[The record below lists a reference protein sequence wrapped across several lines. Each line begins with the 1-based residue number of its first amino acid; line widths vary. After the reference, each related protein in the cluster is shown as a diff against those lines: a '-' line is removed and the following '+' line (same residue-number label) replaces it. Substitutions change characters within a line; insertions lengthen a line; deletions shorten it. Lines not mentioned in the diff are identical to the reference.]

1 MNQIVFVKTPEGPVK
16 ADDFIAALPPA
27 LKNAFAALVQQL
39 STRQA
44 IDAPR
49 AYRHDNGDWSVWL
62 EDEKGDRHNFVL
74 YISPLSLKKDQ
85 GELTPKE
92 PRVKYGLD
100 VPLANAR
107 PGETEWTDA
116 AEHIRKQFTGTARDQ
131 LLAALRLAEKGL
143 PAFDGSIEETRDG
156 VILRALKDGAGRQQ
170 FQAELRLKRAPSGL
184 DA

>member
-16 ADDFIAALPPA
+16 ADDFIAALSPA
-27 LKNAFAALVQQL
+27 LKNAFATLVQQL
-39 STRQA
+39 STELA

-49 AYRHDNGDWSVWL
+49 AYRHENGDWSVWL

-74 YISPLSLKKDQ
+74 YISPLSSK
-85 GELTPKE
+85 KE
-92 PRVKYGLD
+92 PPAAPRERFVKFGLD

-107 PGETEWTDA
+107 PGETEWVEA
-116 AEHIRKQFTGTARDQ
+116 AEHIVKQFSGTVQAQ
-131 LLAALRLAEKGL
+131 LLAALRRAEKGL
-143 PAFDGSIEETRDG
+143 PAFDGSIEETSDG

-170 FQAELRLKRAPSGL
+170 FQAELRLKHAPSGL